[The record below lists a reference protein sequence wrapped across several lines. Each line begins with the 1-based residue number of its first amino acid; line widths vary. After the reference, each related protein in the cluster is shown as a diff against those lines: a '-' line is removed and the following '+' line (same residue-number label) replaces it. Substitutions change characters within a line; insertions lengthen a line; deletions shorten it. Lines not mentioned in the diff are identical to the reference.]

1 MTPLFQ
7 HNIDLKPRS
16 FGELFSLSLRM
27 LFNTFGTTMGI
38 VLLVLLPLLIFGLAG
53 NLINLI
59 QIGGWTTNSLGS
71 QTVAL
76 IASLCSSIIVLA
88 LSLLFP
94 WMEGALTHNVIER
107 SLGRNPGVRESYRAA
122 RPQWLSLL
130 GSYLVR
136 NFALFALIGLVA
148 TLAGVGNGIAN
159 GLVDLTGGSSS
170 DFSIIA
176 IIVTTSLCV
185 PVLLVVCGFTII
197 LAINW
202 LFRASV
208 GIGEGAGAFD
218 SLSRSS
224 QLAKGDRLR
233 LIGRMLPVA
242 FLEFVL
248 IGLPTW
254 LIASASG
261 ASAFRFLSG
270 ELGASA
276 AVALGGWQL
285 IGSLLALLLT
295 PFAIIYITLNYLDL
309 RVRKENLVA
318 LLENRAKPD
327 EAQQPAVVVP
337 QPALSLSFE
346 PAPYTAPLTPAQKIG
361 VIYGAMRTQGESP
374 RLLTELGKAFQ
385 QVGDLGGALD
395 ALTKA
400 RALAPYDANIAF
412 NLATL
417 YRDRKDLNTAREMM
431 AEYMRLETDSND
443 LAQIRANPNFRDLI

>member
-38 VLLVLLPLLIFGLAG
+38 VLLVLVPLLIFGLAG

-59 QIGGWTTNSLGS
+59 QIGGWTTNALGS

-130 GSYLVR
+130 GSYFVR

-148 TLAGVGNGIAN
+148 TLAGAGNGIAN
-159 GLVDLTGGSSS
+159 SLVGLTGGLGS

-185 PVLLVVCGFTII
+185 PVLLVVCVFTMI

-202 LFRASV
+202 LFRAPI

-254 LIASASG
+254 LITSASG

-270 ELGASA
+270 ELSASA

-309 RVRKENLVA
+309 RIRKENLVA
-318 LLENRAKPD
+318 LLENRTKPD
-327 EAQQPAVVVP
+327 EVQQAVVVP
-337 QPALSLSFE
+337 QPAPSLSLES
-346 PAPYTAPLTPAQKIG
+346 APYTAPLTPAQKIG

-374 RLLTELGKAFQ
+374 RLLTELGKAYQ

-417 YRDRKDLNTAREMM
+417 YRDRKDLNSAREMM
-431 AEYMRLETDSND
+431 AEYMRLETDLND